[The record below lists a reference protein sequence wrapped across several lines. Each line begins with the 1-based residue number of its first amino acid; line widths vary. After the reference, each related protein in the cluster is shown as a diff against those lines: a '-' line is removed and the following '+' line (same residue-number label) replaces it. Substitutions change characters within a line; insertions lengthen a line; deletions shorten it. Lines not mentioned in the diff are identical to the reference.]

1 AKAHLFE
8 NAFYILTPMN
18 HVPNEQVED
27 LKVWLKGTGSHF
39 LVLNTEE
46 HDYVTGIVSHFPHL
60 IAAGLVKQVE
70 KHAGDNPLIHQLAAG
85 GFKDITRIASSSP
98 KMWS

>member
-1 AKAHLFE
+1 MVKR
-8 NAFYILTPMN
+8 
-18 HVPNEQVED
+18 
-27 LKVWLKGTGSHF
+27 GSHF

-98 KMWS
+98 KMWSDIVKAKS

>member
-1 AKAHLFE
+1 
-8 NAFYILTPMN
+8 M
-18 HVPNEQVED
+18 V
-27 LKVWLKGTGSHF
+27 KGTGSHF

-60 IAAGLVKQVE
+60 IAAEVSKASE

-98 KMWS
+98 KCGVILLSKIVSI